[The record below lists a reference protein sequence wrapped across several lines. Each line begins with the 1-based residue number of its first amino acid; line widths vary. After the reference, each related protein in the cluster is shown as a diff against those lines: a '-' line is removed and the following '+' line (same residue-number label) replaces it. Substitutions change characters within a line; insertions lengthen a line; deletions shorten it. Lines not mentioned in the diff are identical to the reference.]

1 MRLTRSAS
9 ASMTSAAAS
18 GSSASLTGPGGDRP
32 AKKKPH
38 EYEEVDVSAFGAA
51 IPIHQLLQHIQQSP
65 KAIERNTTAV
75 DQSKGLQNMSV

>member
-1 MRLTRSAS
+1 MRRTRSAS

-38 EYEEVDVSAFGAA
+38 EYEEVDVSAFSTHAV
-51 IPIHQLLQHIQQSP
+51 IPIHQRTAPAYSAQS
-65 KAIERNTTAV
+65 
-75 DQSKGLQNMSV
+75 QGY